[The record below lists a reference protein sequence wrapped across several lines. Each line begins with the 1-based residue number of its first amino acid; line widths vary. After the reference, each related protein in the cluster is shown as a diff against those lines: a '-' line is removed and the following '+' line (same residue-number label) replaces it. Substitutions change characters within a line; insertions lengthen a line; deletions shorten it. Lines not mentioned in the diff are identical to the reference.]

1 MLVASCPPF
10 VHPIWNVFAHLR
22 RVSCKHEV
30 ILGPAWLV
38 GMHVRVR
45 MVSECM
51 RVRWNAR
58 SKNQSKKLT
67 VVLIDVCIAV
77 VVYCKLALIGTG
89 G

>member
-1 MLVASCPPF
+1 MGS
-10 VHPIWNVFAHLR
+10 R
-22 RVSCKHEV
+22 RVRIMRVS
-30 ILGPAWLV
+30 
-38 GMHVRVR
+38 VRR
-45 MVSECM
+45 VSECM